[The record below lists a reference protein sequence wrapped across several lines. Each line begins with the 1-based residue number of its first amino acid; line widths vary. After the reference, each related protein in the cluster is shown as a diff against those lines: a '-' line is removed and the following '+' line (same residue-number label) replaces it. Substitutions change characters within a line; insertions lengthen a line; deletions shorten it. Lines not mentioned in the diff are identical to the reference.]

1 MTLMD
6 YYLQFCGELCEGT
19 LSPPDGIALSAE
31 TPWER
36 AVELQGLIRDIP
48 SFVRACAQ
56 IKGEAIPQSLFD
68 SFREEDV
75 QKALSQISLDVEDE
89 PPRAPDLKPHALEA
103 LAASVMLEE
112 GLTEYLIDILRRGDD
127 LSFFRLSQV
136 AARADISPRDFLYWL
151 GHKEDY
157 ADEEERSCA
166 ALYDG
171 LIRRLLQED
180 RRELAAALLSGDQRT
195 YEAFRR
201 ETPELSRD
209 SRTTYQWFCD
219 CYLDRCY
226 PLRVMLRANGITF
239 PDDLGEKD

>member
-1 MTLMD
+1 MD

-19 LSPPDGIALSAE
+19 ISPPDGIVLSAE
-31 TPWER
+31 TPLER

-75 QKALSQISLDVEDE
+75 QKVLSQISLDVEDE
-89 PPRAPDLKPHALEA
+89 PPRAPGPKPLALEA

-171 LIRRLLQED
+171 LIHRLLQED

-209 SRTTYQWFCD
+209 GRTTYEWFCD